1 MLVPFRRELLY
12 QPSVST
18 FWKSEFVTEEEKL
31 YVDPVDSSLFLM
43 RYDERYAER
52 PHDIRC
58 LHKSK
63 DWVCADPE
71 SVVELKSFYALVHTP
86 VCRPRLGL
94 YQGVTTTRTSV
105 Y

>member
-43 RYDERYAER
+43 RYDERYA
-52 PHDIRC
+52 
-58 LHKSK
+58 
-63 DWVCADPE
+63 
-71 SVVELKSFYALVHTP
+71 
-86 VCRPRLGL
+86 
-94 YQGVTTTRTSV
+94 
-105 Y
+105 